1 MNKYTS
7 AQTANLLGVSR
18 RTLERWRTSGKFVPE
33 FKTLGGHSRYSEE
46 QINQIKSNDDPVDI
60 EDCESK
66 GENCVYSKAINQP
79 YPRRCVKCG
88 KQEQKENININ
99 NLL

>member
-46 QINQIKSNDDPVDI
+46 QINQIIHSSCF
-60 EDCESK
+60 EQ
-66 GENCVYSKAINQP
+66 INEGIYLVNKDQKKK
-79 YPRRCVKCG
+79 VFG
-88 KQEQKENININ
+88 KPENININ